1 MKTFDKDG
9 KIKLVALIDDSG
21 DIKFKEGVAIEGFGI
36 RDESGT
42 EYNAGLDENFNVI
55 GCSIDEN
62 DCIMI
67 GMDCENHLQSCDN
80 DGFCNECG
88 HQELSSSQYK
98 VIPNIKMN
106 DRFVLVVIYKYYT
119 DENSSIT
126 AIFDNWQAF
135 KDSGIGTESNPL
147 SFTTLKFIPLNKEV

>member
-1 MKTFDKDG
+1 MKTFDENG
-9 KIKLVALIDDSG
+9 KIKLIALIENNG
-21 DIKFKEGVAIEGFGI
+21 EIKFKEGTAIEGSGI
-36 RDESGT
+36 YDINDVHYE
-42 EYNAGLDENFNVI
+42 AGLDEDFNVV
-55 GCSIDEN
+55 GCSVDEN
-62 DCIMI
+62 DCIMTN
-67 GMDCENHLQSCDN
+67 MECENHLQSCDN

-106 DRFVLVVIYKYYT
+106 DKFVLVVLYKYYT
-119 DENSSIT
+119 DENITIT

-147 SFTTLKFIPLNKEV
+147 TFTNLKFIPLNKEV